1 MLLLLV
7 GVGIYGLLRGPGTP
21 EPSPSLESSTP
32 VAPDRTHAPAPIEAE
47 SDAEQFARTIATR
60 LFAWDT
66 TIGQDVSEFMQPL
79 IDVADPEEAPGLV
92 SDLRG
97 YYPDQ
102 EIWAKLRDAYTRQW
116 LTIDTLSTPPTWP
129 AVTEQ
134 AAPGLIPPGAAAF
147 TVTGTRHRDG
157 VWEGQ
162 PVTDARP
169 MSFTVFIACPT
180 GDACRLLRLSAVD
193 QPMQ

>member
-1 MLLLLV
+1 
-7 GVGIYGLLRGPGTP
+7 
-21 EPSPSLESSTP
+21 
-32 VAPDRTHAPAPIEAE
+32 
-47 SDAEQFARTIATR
+47 
-60 LFAWDT
+60 
-66 TIGQDVSEFMQPL
+66 MQPL

-102 EIWAKLRDAYTRQW
+102 ESWAKLREAHTRQS
-116 LTIDTLSTPPTWP
+116 LTVDTLTVPSSWP
-129 AVTEQ
+129 AAIEQ

-147 TVTGTRHRDG
+147 TVAGTRHRVG
-157 VWEGQ
+157 IWEGQ
-162 PVTDARP
+162 SVADARP
-169 MSFTVFIACPT
+169 VSFTVFVACPQ